1 MSDRIRFIPHDGKQ
15 ILLIDFSNCSAG
27 EVAEICREVPEL
39 LTTHPLGSVLILSDF
54 TGASCDAEAIR
65 VLQETAVFDKPF
77 VKKSAFVGTGSFPQE
92 FSENLSSFARRAF
105 PDFKTRDE
113 ALAWL
118 AKD

>member
-1 MSDRIRFIPHDGKQ
+1 MIDRVQFITHQSKQ
-15 ILLIDFSNCSAG
+15 ILLVNLSNCSAA
-27 EVAEICREVPEL
+27 EVGKILRELPEAVA
-39 LTTHPLGSVLILSDF
+39 THPLGSVLILSDF

-77 VKKSAFVGTGSFPQE
+77 VKKSAFVGTGSFPLG
-92 FSENLSSFARRAF
+92 FSENLSSFSRREF
-105 PDFKTRDE
+105 LDFETHDE

>member
-1 MSDRIRFIPHDGKQ
+1 MIDRVQFSTHQGKQ
-15 ILLIDFSNCSAG
+15 ILLIDLSNCSPNNVDKIARTVPNL
-27 EVAEICREVPEL
+27 VA
-39 LTTHPLGSVLILSDF
+39 THPLGSVLILSDF

-92 FSENLSSFARRAF
+92 FSENLSSFSRRAF

-118 AKD
+118 WND